1 MIKAQRLR
9 HPPVSSSPWL
19 PIDLTDIAFDGPL
32 AQRGIGIIAPFDLA
46 LEREL
51 WRWAPLDVSLHLART
66 PYEEISVSLGMAE
79 LVSEAHHV
87 QAATRDVLSVD
98 PEIVAYLCTSGSFIN
113 GVSGEAELRQ
123 AIVAAGAPRSE
134 EHTSELQSR
143 GHLVCRLLLEKK
155 NNSSTLG
162 NPNCCK

>member
-1 MIKAQRLR
+1 
-9 HPPVSSSPWL
+9 
-19 PIDLTDIAFDGPL
+19 
-32 AQRGIGIIAPFDLA
+32 LA

-123 AIVAAGAPRSE
+123 AIVAAGAPVSLPTVRALAAAVRDLGLSA
-134 EHTSELQSR
+134 TSVIAPYDAVL
-143 GHLVCRLLLEKK
+143 HDLLVPLLGEPGVLVTRCNTLRMGGGICRVNYRTVAVVIL
-155 NNSSTLG
+155 TG
-162 NPNCCK
+162 DD